1 MSIRSTA
8 RFLRYKVT
16 SHPDGGLRVYASCL
30 SCSWVVL
37 PTADHERVSGAMR
50 HHAATKGHALFNR
63 TTEDMA
69 VVVLADKCEQER
81 RAEANA
87 LEYQH
92 LGGAAED
99 ARAEV

>member
-1 MSIRSTA
+1 
-8 RFLRYKVT
+8 
-16 SHPDGGLRVYASCL
+16 
-30 SCSWVVL
+30 
-37 PTADHERVSGAMR
+37 MR

-81 RAEANA
+81 QAEANA

>member
-16 SHPDGGLRVYASCL
+16 
-30 SCSWVVL
+30 
-37 PTADHERVSGAMR
+37 
-50 HHAATKGHALFNR
+50 R